1 MRLTLSNLEPIEAQ
15 ITQSKRENYDHR
27 YSNRQSKTSIQIA
40 FYRAHG
46 GAGKVVRAEDGC
58 ITYQQNISA
67 DDENTLFLYE
77 EWQSEQQLKAHLATA
92 HMTEHFE
99 LARPWFDSVEMK
111 TFEAT
116 ETQA

>member
-1 MRLTLSNLEPIEAQ
+1 MIIVTVTGKVKPQFKSLFIEHMA
-15 ITQSKRENYDHR
+15 EL
-27 YSNRQSKTSIQIA
+27 A
-40 FYRAHG
+40 
-46 GAGKVVRAEDGC
+46 KVVRAEDGC

-67 DDENTLFLYE
+67 DDENKLFLYE
-77 EWQSEQQLKAHLATA
+77 EWQSEQQLQAHLATT

-99 LARPWFDSVEMK
+99 LAQPWFDSVEMK